1 MVHLKLNQI
10 TGILLASILVI
21 LIFGLIIFPMMIQTG
36 MIDERG
42 MIDEESENGAGTDGI
57 AMCIDGIY
65 FGVCTGDQHFDSG
78 QACFGLTTQQCFDKC
93 NSFGR
98 MQECRIV

>member
-10 TGILLASILVI
+10 TGILLASILII

-36 MIDERG
+36 MIDR
-42 MIDEESENGAGTDGI
+42 MIGESENGAGTDGI
-57 AMCIDGIY
+57 AVCIDGIY

-93 NSFGR
+93 NTFSAS
-98 MQECRIV
+98 CRLQ